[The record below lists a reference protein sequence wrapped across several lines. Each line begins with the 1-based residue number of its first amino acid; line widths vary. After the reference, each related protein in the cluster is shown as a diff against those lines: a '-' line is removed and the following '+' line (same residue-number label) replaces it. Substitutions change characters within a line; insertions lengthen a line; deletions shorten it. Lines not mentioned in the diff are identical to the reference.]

1 MMIMMMMMMMMI
13 IIIIIII
20 IMVGDYSNVKMT
32 VSKLNNF
39 LNAKFM
45 AAIST

>member
-1 MMIMMMMMMMMI
+1 MMMMMMI
-13 IIIIIII
+13 IIII
-20 IMVGDYSNVKMT
+20 MFGGYSHVKMT